1 MDCDSQRRRDVVGL
15 VLAPNGDKFPSMA
28 SDRTYMRNE
37 YERPRTT
44 MLVWI
49 VSAISAAFVLQ
60 FILGSPKL
68 GAANRML
75 DEMVL
80 TIGSIKQWHL
90 WTLLTHGLLHD
101 IQSFWHVLFTIL
113 GLIFVGRALEPL
125 IGSRRFLGL
134 FVSSLVFSGL
144 CWCAVHWSQGGAHIG
159 AGAAVFAFLVV
170 LSEVNASTEM
180 TLLFFPVSFRLRH
193 IILVLL
199 AIESLALIFYEIP
212 GARVPLGLS
221 PSAHLGGMLAGW
233 LFFKFVHTGVGW
245 DRAMSFSLPG
255 WLRFKGRKRGTP
267 AANTSSAPWRSGNLR
282 ADVDRILDKINS
294 HGFGSLSDEEK
305 QILDDAKDLLS
316 KH

>member
-1 MDCDSQRRRDVVGL
+1 
-15 VLAPNGDKFPSMA
+15 MA

-60 FILGSPKL
+60 FVLESPKL
-68 GAANRML
+68 GSAGRMI

-90 WTLLTHGLLHD
+90 WTLFTHGLLHD
-101 IQSFWHVLFTIL
+101 TGYFWHILFTIL
-113 GLIFVGRALEPL
+113 GLVFVGRELEPL
-125 IGSRRFLGL
+125 VGSRRFLAL
-134 FVSSLVFSGL
+134 FVSSIVFSGL
-144 CWCAVHWSQGGAHIG
+144 CWCAVHWTQGGAHIG
-159 AGAAVFAFLVV
+159 AGAAIFAFLVV
-170 LSEVNASTEM
+170 LSEVNTSTEM
-180 TLLFFPVSFRLRH
+180 TLFFFPVSFRLRH

-199 AIESLALIFYEIP
+199 AFETLALLFYEIP
-212 GARVPLGLS
+212 GAAVPLGLS
-221 PSAHLGGMLAGW
+221 PSTHLGGMLAGW
-233 LFFKFVHTGVGW
+233 LFYKFVHTGAGW
-245 DRAMSFSLPG
+245 DRAATFSLPG
-255 WLRFKGRKRGTP
+255 WLRFKTRKRSTP
-267 AANTSSAPWRSGNLR
+267 AASIPSAPWRSGNLR